1 MSGLLLKDLYTIG
14 HNAKQMMLI
23 LLIWAVCFLP
33 GRDGSAYIIIC
44 GSLCGMMTATTF
56 TFDDH
61 CHWEKYAMILPIS
74 KKTYVLEK
82 YVLHIIFSLLGIAV
96 STAVSIV
103 ANRVRGIAFED
114 PVWLMGLIGFGV
126 SMAIGCVFL
135 PLLLKYGS
143 EKARII
149 LLGTVIFPVILFF
162 VLDYLV
168 DEAGIISAVQIETF
182 LKYIIPPVFIALLII
197 SVVIS
202 QKIFEKKEF

>member
-1 MSGLLLKDLYTIG
+1 MSGLLLKDFYTIG

-23 LLIWAVCFLP
+23 LLIWAFCFLP
-33 GRDGSAYIIIC
+33 GRDGSTYIIIC

-96 STAVSIV
+96 STVVSVV
-103 ANRVRGIAFED
+103 ANRVRGVAFED
-114 PVWLMGLIGFGV
+114 PVWLVGLVGFGV
-126 SMAIGCVFL
+126 SMAVGCVFL
-135 PLLLKYGS
+135 PLLLQYGS

-162 VLDYLV
+162 VLEYLM
-168 DEAGIISAVQIETF
+168 DQTGIISANQIETF
-182 LKYIIPPVFIALLII
+182 LKWSLPPLFVALLII
-197 SVVIS
+197 SVLIS
-202 QKIFEKKEF
+202 LKIFEKKEF

>member
-1 MSGLLLKDLYTIG
+1 MSGLLLKDFYTIG

-23 LLIWAVCFLP
+23 LLIWAFCFLP
-33 GRDGSAYIIIC
+33 GRDGSTYIIIC

-82 YVLHIIFSLLGIAV
+82 YVLHIIFSLLGIVV
-96 STAVSIV
+96 STVVSVV
-103 ANRVRGIAFED
+103 ANRVRGVAFED
-114 PVWLMGLIGFGV
+114 PVWLVGLVGFGV
-126 SMAIGCVFL
+126 SMAVGCVFL
-135 PLLLKYGS
+135 PLLLQYGS

-162 VLDYLV
+162 VLEYFMDQT
-168 DEAGIISAVQIETF
+168 GIISANQIETF
-182 LKYIIPPVFIALLII
+182 LKWSLPPGFVVLLII
-197 SVVIS
+197 SVLIS
-202 QKIFEKKEF
+202 LKIFEKKEF

>member
-1 MSGLLLKDLYTIG
+1 MSGLLLKDFYTIG

-23 LLIWAVCFLP
+23 LLIWAFCFLP
-33 GRDGSAYIIIC
+33 GRDGSTYIIIC

-56 TFDDH
+56 TFDDN

-96 STAVSIV
+96 STVVSVV
-103 ANRVRGIAFED
+103 ANRVRGVAFED
-114 PVWLMGLIGFGV
+114 PVWLVGLVGFGV
-126 SMAIGCVFL
+126 SMAVGCVFL

-162 VLDYLV
+162 LLEYLM
-168 DEAGIISAVQIETF
+168 DQTGIISANQIETF
-182 LKYIIPPVFIALLII
+182 LKWSLPPGFVVLLII
-197 SVVIS
+197 SVLIS
-202 QKIFEKKEF
+202 LKIFEKKEF